1 MPGKIFPRTITT
13 KNDLIH
19 IRHLFSDISKLALK
33 FHQFS
38 NKTAKYTTNVVLK
51 SLIRMNEVCKRL
63 PILIELFKPIDN
75 LTVQS
80 VILEPITMLDA
91 KIQKLVMLIET
102 HVAVGARICVKKGI
116 DGDLD
121 EIQNK

>member
-1 MPGKIFPRTITT
+1 
-13 KNDLIH
+13 
-19 IRHLFSDISKLALK
+19 
-33 FHQFS
+33 
-38 NKTAKYTTNVVLK
+38 
-51 SLIRMNEVCKRL
+51 MNEVCKRL
-63 PILIELFKPIDN
+63 PILIELFKPVDN

-102 HVAVGARICVKKGI
+102 HVAVGARICIQKGI